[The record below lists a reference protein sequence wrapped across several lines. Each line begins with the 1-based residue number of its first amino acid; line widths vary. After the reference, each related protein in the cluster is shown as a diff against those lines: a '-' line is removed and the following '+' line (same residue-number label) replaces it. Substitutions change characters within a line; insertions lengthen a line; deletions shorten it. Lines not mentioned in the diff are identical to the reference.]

1 MTMKNSRKEE
11 AEEIEE
17 VSEALEVGDEVVDL
31 ALTPT
36 PRGVR
41 T

>member
-17 VSEALEVGDEVVDL
+17 VSEAHEVGEAVEV
-31 ALTPT
+31 AASEEGKM
-36 PRGVR
+36 RKK
-41 T
+41 